1 MEESTCDYST
11 RPGWN
16 FRTFY
21 FRYDAEESK
30 FYEAPADDESGTLGF
45 LASVNVFQIAQ
56 MSHTSNV
63 CHGTLFYL
71 SDSQEASLRLSL
83 FNDNSEMVFKI
94 EISFSKCNEGI
105 ISRFDSLRQL
115 IYERLC
121 RNYNERDIGRFI
133 GMISQNW
140 KKERDPGPSVVID
153 ESDDSDDSDD
163 DIVIENPLSSSSSSS
178 SSSLHVESQSQMNSS
193 LSSQGQSNSSLSSS
207 FSQSILGSQSQSEA
221 MSPPPSPPPPPSS
234 HSTNGANNTIL
245 KRDDCYNDDDN
256 NNNINI
262 NIKRPNSPK
271 MSFNDNYKKKLNMNR
286 QQQQRNYNYE
296 SNNQQQNYNYGGNIK
311 QNYNYGSN
319 DRQQDYRCE
328 VNEKNNNNNDCPDDD
343 DDDDDDNNCNCDQS
357 SEKENEP
364 DYKKAKSMFMN
375 GCDMNGDEE
384 FKRSLNPDATKE
396 QYKCQQE
403 YGYPTFPYYWSIFVQ
418 NNLPRWNLN
427 EVMAYFLEYY
437 RGSNRDELLFYVQS
451 LCERVP
457 LIENTELLW
466 EALFSQVCFRYNIR
480 DQNQIN
486 YLWNLFLSRGIVIT
500 NDFMVTCNI
509 FLSSLMPP
517 NSTQR

>member
-11 RPGWN
+11 RPEWN

-30 FYEAPADDESGTLGF
+30 FYEAPADESGTLGF
-45 LASVNVFQIAQ
+45 LASVNVFQTAQ
-56 MSHTSNV
+56 MSHTRNV
-63 CHGTLFYL
+63 CHGTLVDV
-71 SDSQEASLRLSL
+71 SDSQEASLRLNL
-83 FNDNSEMVFKI
+83 FNENGEMVFKV
-94 EISFSKCNEGI
+94 EISFSNCNEGI

-115 IYERLC
+115 IYVSLC
-121 RNYNERDIGRFI
+121 RKYNERDIGGFI
-133 GMISQNW
+133 EMISQNW

-153 ESDDSDDSDD
+153 ESDDSDD
-163 DIVIENPLSSSSSSS
+163 DIVIENPLSSSF
-178 SSSLHVESQSQMNSS
+178 SSSLHVESQT
-193 LSSQGQSNSSLSSS
+193 QSNSSLSSS

-234 HSTNGANNTIL
+234 HSANGAKSTIL
-245 KRDDCYNDDDN
+245 KRNDCYNDDDN

-262 NIKRPNSPK
+262 ERPNSPK
-271 MSFNDNYKKKLNMNR
+271 MSFDDNYKKKINMNR
-286 QQQQRNYNYE
+286 QQQQQQQNYNYE
-296 SNNQQQNYNYGGNIK
+296 SNDRQQNYNYRGNIK
-311 QNYNYGSN
+311 QKYNYESN
-319 DRQQDYRCE
+319 DRQQNYRCE
-328 VNEKNNNNNDCPDDD
+328 VNDNNNNNNNDCSDD

-357 SEKENEP
+357 PEKEIEP

-375 GCDMNGDEE
+375 GCDTNGDEE
-384 FKRSLNPDATKE
+384 FERSLNPDATKE

-418 NNLPRWNLN
+418 NNLPAWNLN

-437 RGSNRDELLFYVQS
+437 RGSNRDELLLYVQS

-466 EALFSQVCFRYNIR
+466 EALFSQVCSGYNIR

-517 NSTQR
+517 NSTQS